1 MSEVKKAEDILNN
14 FFTYMYKWYI
24 YIIGSHFLLWSFFI
38 FTPIFIAIW
47 NNFWIN
53 SV

>member
-24 YIIGSHFLLWSFFI
+24 YIIGAHFLL
-38 FTPIFIAIW
+38 
-47 NNFWIN
+47 
-53 SV
+53 